1 MKKEII
7 SHLPEIL
14 THADVFQAKRE
25 LKHLF
30 EEFQTAKQ
38 KKLDEDHALFE
49 KEIAELSD
57 EEKAEKHFT
66 PIEDPL
72 DEEFETNY
80 REVRFALNEKIEAE
94 KEKLKTIYANKIA
107 ICDKLTALVHEENI
121 SLAFKTFNELKEEW
135 KNAGQA
141 SRVQEKELHDKHS
154 AIVKEFYYN
163 MNIYKELKAYD
174 FDKNYKIRK
183 DLIEKLKSLKAISSI
198 KEKQDKYHK
207 LREKW
212 YEAGPV
218 SKEQYEELH
227 DAWKEVD
234 DLVHDELGEY
244 YEKLHEEQEL
254 NLTKKKALVERMQ
267 SIDTSE
273 INTHAKW
280 QKKTHEVLA
289 IQSEW
294 KKIGFA
300 RRKENEKIWK
310 EFRAEC
316 DKFFEVKQ
324 VFYDELKLKQ
334 NKNKEDK
341 LKLVEKAESLKE
353 STDWKNTTEQ
363 LIRFQKEWKKIPPA
377 HHRDEK
383 KLWSRFRLACNSFFD
398 HKKNHFSHVD
408 EAQDEN
414 LLKKNK
420 IIEEIEALEMGDN
433 KSENLKLLKAQT
445 EKWNEI
451 GHVPFKEKDNIIK
464 RYQRA
469 LSVHYDKIKLNENEK
484 VEILYRNKIDQLLG
498 SNDPEDALY
507 SEKNFLRD
515 KINRLNGD
523 LIQYQ
528 NNMGFLN
535 SSNTSLLKG
544 LTKNLDKTQAEI
556 DLLKRKVDLINKA
569 LKELD

>member
-7 SHLPEIL
+7 NHLPEIL
-14 THADVFQAKRE
+14 THEDVFQAKRE

-30 EEFQTAKQ
+30 DEFQKAKEE
-38 KKLDEDHALFE
+38 KLKEERKQFE
-49 KEIAELSD
+49 TEISELSE

-66 PIEDPL
+66 PVDDPQ
-72 DEEFETNY
+72 DEEFENAY
-80 REVRFALNEKIEAE
+80 REIRFAINEKIEAK
-94 KEKLKTIYANKIA
+94 KENLKSIYANKLA
-107 ICDKLTALVHEENI
+107 IIDKLSGLVHEENI
-121 SLAFKTFNELKEEW
+121 SKAFKSFNELKEDW

-174 FDKNYKIRK
+174 FDKNFKIRK
-183 DLIEKLKSLKAISSI
+183 GLIDQLKSLNSISSI

-227 DAWKEVD
+227 DSWKELD
-234 DLVHDELGEY
+234 DVVHEELGEY
-244 YEKLHEEQEL
+244 YDKLHEEQEV
-254 NLTKKKALVERMQ
+254 NLVKKKELVEKVKNV
-267 SIDTSE
+267 DLE
-273 INTHAKW
+273 GINTHAKW
-280 QKKTHEVLA
+280 QKKTHEILA
-289 IQSEW
+289 IQADW

-316 DKFFEVKQ
+316 DRFFAAKQ
-324 VFYDELKLKQ
+324 VFYDALKKTQ
-334 NKNKEDK
+334 NKNKEAK
-341 LKLVEKAESLKE
+341 LILVEKANALKDSE
-353 STDWKNTTEQ
+353 DWKETSEL
-363 LIRFQKEWKKIPPA
+363 LIRLQKEWKKIPPA

-383 KLWSRFRLACNSFFD
+383 KLWTQFREACNFFFD
-398 HKKNHFSHVD
+398 NKKNHFSHVD
-408 EAQDEN
+408 EAQDQN
-414 LLKKNK
+414 LAKKNL
-420 IIEEIEALEMGDN
+420 IIEEIDKIKMSED
-433 KSENLKLLKAQT
+433 KSENLSILKNIT

-451 GHVPFKEKDNIIK
+451 GHVPFREKDNLIK
-464 RYQRA
+464 KYQKA
-469 LSVHYDKIKLNENEK
+469 LSVHYAKIKLDENEK
-484 VEILYRNKIDQLLG
+484 VEILFQNKLDQLLG
-498 SNDPEDALY
+498 SNDPENALH

-535 SSNTSLLKG
+535 SNNTALLKG
-544 LTKNLDKTQAEI
+544 LTKNLDKTKADI